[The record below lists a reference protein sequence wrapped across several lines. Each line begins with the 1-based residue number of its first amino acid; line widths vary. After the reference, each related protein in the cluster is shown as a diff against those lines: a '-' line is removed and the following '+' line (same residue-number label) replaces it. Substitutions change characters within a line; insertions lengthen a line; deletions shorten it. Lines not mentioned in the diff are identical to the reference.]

1 MARVPTPGMR
11 VVVLGGGYAGLVT
24 TRKLEAE
31 LPADVDLMLVD
42 ETGDHLIQHELHRAI
57 RRPEFVDRISLPLT
71 DLLDRA
77 AVREATVASVDREE
91 RTVRL
96 ADGGEIGYDVVVI
109 ALGAATDYHDVPGAA
124 EHALP
129 LKRLPHASRIRRE
142 FRGVLDAGGG
152 RAVVAGAGLS
162 GVQTAGELAQL
173 AREEGVAD
181 HVEVVLL
188 EADDRVVPG
197 FPEGF
202 RAAVREEL
210 DRLDVAVRTGTRVA
224 AAGPD
229 AVEMEQSDR
238 SAGPDGTGTLPYD
251 LLVWT
256 GGVRGPD
263 ALGGRRRAVDG
274 TLALDDRT
282 FVVGDAA
289 RIRDASDAVVPP
301 SAQAAVRASETA
313 AHNVAEAVDAL
324 TSDREPTFEAWTF
337 ETPGWLI
344 SVGDGAVAQLG
355 PRTFT
360 GPTANLIKSAV
371 GVTYLADHGSL
382 ADALAVLREEVEAE
396 QDLLDAVRA
405 RVAEE

>member
-1 MARVPTPGMR
+1 MR

-24 TRKLEAE
+24 TRTLEGT
-31 LPADVDLMLVD
+31 LPSAVDLTLVD

-77 AVREATVASVDREE
+77 TVREATVASVDRED
-91 RTVRL
+91 RSVRL
-96 ADGGEIGYDVVVI
+96 ADGDAVDYDVVVV
-109 ALGAATDYHDVPGAA
+109 ALGAGTDYRDVPGVA

-162 GVQTAGELAQL
+162 GVQTAGELAQF
-173 AREEGVAD
+173 ARDEGVAG

-188 EADDRVVPG
+188 EAEDRVVPG
-197 FPEGF
+197 FPEEF

-210 DRLDVAVRTGTRVA
+210 DRLDVAVRTGTRVT
-224 AAGPD
+224 AAGAD
-229 AVEMEQSDR
+229 AVEMAGESVD
-238 SAGPDGTGTLPYD
+238 SADAGTLPHG

-263 ALGGRRRAVDG
+263 ALDGRRREVDG
-274 TLALDDRT
+274 TLALDERT

-289 RIRDASDAVVPP
+289 RVRDGSGAVVPP

-313 AHNVAEAVDAL
+313 ANNVAEAVEAL
-324 TSDREPTFEAWTF
+324 RAGREPAFETWTF
-337 ETPGWLI
+337 ETPGWLV

-396 QDLLDAVRA
+396 RDLLDAVRE
-405 RVAEE
+405 RVGEE